1 MHLEDQCIIY
11 SFLSKYRL
19 CIYNIPGTVLGAGE
33 AVVNITGSAS
43 IPEVRIY
50 RVLTEQQE
58 LTDNEYF
65 SPDHEHLVKSFAL
78 QV

>member
-1 MHLEDQCIIY
+1 M
-11 SFLSKYRL
+11 
-19 CIYNIPGTVLGAGE
+19 LGAGE

-43 IPEVRIY
+43 NPEVRIH

-65 SPDHEHLVKSFAL
+65 SPDHEHLVKAFAL